1 MAVSYKDY
9 YKVLGVARDAAPEV
23 IAKAYKKLARQYHPD
38 LNPNDKT
45 AEEKFKDINEAYEVL
60 KDAEKRR
67 MYDQLGADWQHGQQF
82 QGGQGFDRN
91 FNFNGQQFGGSGF
104 SDFFETIFG
113 AQAGGRGGFG
123 GAQFGGYSQMPR
135 KGRDVETE
143 LTLPLEAIMQGG
155 KRSVGIN
162 GKTLEITIPA
172 GIKDGAKLRLA
183 GQGQAVAG
191 GTAGDMF
198 LKIRYAKHPVFS
210 VDGDALQCDIMV
222 EPWLAVLG
230 GVVNVPTLEGDVAL
244 NLPAGSNSGR
254 RIRLRGKGLGS
265 AAARGD
271 LFARVQISAPQSV
284 SEEEKSLWQQLQTL
298 SQAKQGKQS

>member
-9 YKVLGVARDAAPEV
+9 YKVLGVERDAAPEV

-38 LNPNDKT
+38 LNPNDKN

-82 QGGQGFDRN
+82 QGGQGFNGN

-123 GAQFGGYSQMPR
+123 GQQFGAYSQMPR

-155 KRSVGIN
+155 KRNVGIN
-162 GKTLEITIPA
+162 GKTLEINVPA
-172 GIKDGAKLRLA
+172 GIRDGAKLRLS
-183 GQGQAVAG
+183 GQGQAMPG
-191 GTAGDMF
+191 GTPGDMF
-198 LKIRYAKHPVFS
+198 LKIRYAKHPVFT
-210 VDGDALQCDIMV
+210 VDGENLQCDVVV
-222 EPWLAVLG
+222 EPWVAVLG
-230 GVVNVPTLEGDVAL
+230 GVLSVPTLEGTVNL

-265 AAARGD
+265 TAARGD
-271 LFARVQISAPQSV
+271 LFARVLISAPQNLSD
-284 SEEEKSLWQQLQTL
+284 EEKALWQQLQTL
-298 SQAKQGKQS
+298 AQAKQANKS